1 MTKDMMVKAFSDF
14 MASKGVESMTLAEY
28 KSYGNDVPV
37 FDYVL
42 RRKIGS
48 WNRILSYVAK
58 RHPVN
63 LPKPVKAAPKKVTPK
78 KVAPKKTV
86 KVEKKDVK

>member
-14 MASKGVESMTLAEY
+14 MASKGVKSMTLAEY

>member
-42 RRKIGS
+42 RRRIGS
-48 WNRILSYVAK
+48 WNRILSYVAN
-58 RHPVN
+58 RHPVS
-63 LPKPVKAAPKKVTPK
+63 LPKTVKVAPKKVTPK
-78 KVAPKKTV
+78 KVAPKTV
-86 KVEKKDVK
+86 KKETKNVK